1 MKRTEEKV
9 IFVSDEE
16 TINLY
21 SGAYSPSAEDVFE
34 QQETTRVIR
43 KAIDTY
49 LSEKERAVIMYVF
62 FEGYSQTETAK
73 IMGISQPTV
82 NVYLQRALKKMKEEL
97 HKYGERFL

>member
-1 MKRTEEKV
+1 M
-9 IFVSDEE
+9 
-16 TINLY
+16 
-21 SGAYSPSAEDVFE
+21 
-34 QQETTRVIR
+34 IR

-97 HKYGERFL
+97 NKYGE